1 MSREINRNEILGHF
15 QIGAVTE
22 GYGNGHI
29 NDTYLVTMPRYIL
42 QRINTSIF
50 RNPEELMENIEN
62 VTAFLREKLRGDGG
76 DFERGTLTVVPTV
89 DGRRY
94 YKVDDE
100 NVFRVYRFVEG
111 TKTIESSK
119 TPEDLY
125 EAGVGFG
132 HFQKLLADFPV
143 EKLHETIKDF
153 HHTPKRIEALR
164 QAIREDKA
172 GRAGSVR
179 AEIDF
184 ALENASWAG
193 SVVQGMEEGRIPV
206 RVTHNDTKINNILFD
221 QDSGKAL
228 CVIDLDTVMP
238 GSMLYDFGDALRI
251 GGSTAAEDEAELEK
265 VQFDE
270 RAFEAFARGY
280 LSEMREALTEAELA
294 LLPLSV
300 KLMTY
305 ECGIRFLTDY
315 LNGDTYFKIHREHH
329 NLDRAR
335 NQFKLVADIAGKEG
349 LLAQMV
355 GEALKG

>member
-1 MSREINRNEILGHF
+1 MSREIDRNDILKYF
-15 QIGAVTE
+15 AIGTVAE

-50 RNPEELMENIEN
+50 RNPDQLMENIEN
-62 VTAFLREKLRGDGG
+62 VTAFLRERIKEDGG
-76 DFERGTLTVVPTV
+76 DFQRGTLTVVPTLE
-89 DGRRY
+89 GGRY

-125 EAGVGFG
+125 QAGVGFG

-143 EKLHETIKDF
+143 ERLHETIKDF

-164 QAIREDKA
+164 QAIREDRA

-193 SVVQGMEEGRIPV
+193 TVVQGMEAGRIPV

-221 QDSGKAL
+221 QDTGKAV

-251 GGSTAAEDEAELEK
+251 GGSTAAEDEVELDK
-265 VQFDE
+265 VWFDE
-270 RAFEAFARGY
+270 RAFEAFAKGY
-280 LSEMREALTEAELA
+280 LSEMREALTEDELA

-349 LLAQMV
+349 LLAKMV
-355 GEALKG
+355 EAALKG

>member
-1 MSREINRNEILGHF
+1 MNSEMTRNEILNHF
-15 QIGAVTE
+15 EIMTNAE
-22 GYGNGHI
+22 PYGNGHI

-50 RNPEELMENIEN
+50 TNPDELMDNIEN
-62 VTAFLREKLRGDGG
+62 VTAFLRKKIAAAGADADRE
-76 DFERGTLTVVPTV
+76 TLTVVPTKE
-89 DGRRY
+89 GGKY
-94 YKVDDE
+94 FKVDE
-100 NVFRVYRFVEG
+100 NNVYRVYRFVEG
-111 TKTIESSK
+111 TKTIENSK
-119 TPEDLY
+119 TAKDLY

-143 EKLHETIKDF
+143 EKLYETIRDF
-153 HHTPKRIEALR
+153 HHTPKRIEALKE
-164 QAIREDKA
+164 AIREDRA
-172 GRAGSVR
+172 GRAASVKK
-179 AEIDF
+179 EIDF

-193 SVVQGMEEGRIPV
+193 SVVKGMEEGRIPV

-221 QDSGKAL
+221 QESGKAV

-238 GSMLYDFGDALRI
+238 GSALYDFGDALRM
-251 GGSTAAEDEAELEK
+251 GGSTAAEDEVDLEK
-265 VQFDE
+265 VWFE
-270 RAFEAFARGY
+270 TEAFEAFVRGY
-280 LSEMREALTEAELA
+280 LSEMKDALTEDEIA

-335 NQFKLVADIAGKEG
+335 NQFKLVVDISGKEAQ
-349 LLAQMV
+349 LA
-355 GEALKG
+355 EAVQKAL

>member
-1 MSREINRNEILGHF
+1 MSREMNRNEILGHF

-62 VTAFLREKLRGDGG
+62 VTAFLREKLKRDGG

-153 HHTPKRIEALR
+153 HHTI
-164 QAIREDKA
+164 
-172 GRAGSVR
+172 
-179 AEIDF
+179 
-184 ALENASWAG
+184 
-193 SVVQGMEEGRIPV
+193 
-206 RVTHNDTKINNILFD
+206 
-221 QDSGKAL
+221 
-228 CVIDLDTVMP
+228 
-238 GSMLYDFGDALRI
+238 
-251 GGSTAAEDEAELEK
+251 
-265 VQFDE
+265 
-270 RAFEAFARGY
+270 
-280 LSEMREALTEAELA
+280 
-294 LLPLSV
+294 
-300 KLMTY
+300 
-305 ECGIRFLTDY
+305 
-315 LNGDTYFKIHREHH
+315 
-329 NLDRAR
+329 
-335 NQFKLVADIAGKEG
+335 
-349 LLAQMV
+349 
-355 GEALKG
+355 

>member
-1 MSREINRNEILGHF
+1 MSVRINRNEILGHF
-15 QIGAVTE
+15 DIGAVTE
-22 GYGNGHI
+22 SYGNGHI
-29 NDTYLVTMPRYIL
+29 NDTFLVTMPRYIL

-62 VTAFLREKLRGDGG
+62 VTGFLREKLGEAGE
-76 DFERGTLTVVPTV
+76 DFERGTLQVVPAK
-89 DGRRY
+89 DGGSF
-94 YKVDDE
+94 YKVDDD

-111 TKTIESSK
+111 TKSIENSK
-119 TPEDLY
+119 TPKDLY

-132 HFQKLLADFPV
+132 RFQKLLADFPV
-143 EKLHETIKDF
+143 EKLHETIQDF

-164 QAIREDKA
+164 EAIRQDRA
-172 GRAGSVR
+172 GRAGSVQR
-179 AEIDF
+179 EIDF
-184 ALENASWAG
+184 ALENASWADC
-193 SVVQGMEEGRIPV
+193 VVKGMEAGRIPV

-221 QDSGKAL
+221 RDTGKAV

-251 GGSTAAEDEAELEK
+251 GGSSAAEDETDLDK
-265 VQFDE
+265 VWFE
-270 RAFEAFARGY
+270 EGAFEAFAKGY
-280 LSEMREALTEAELA
+280 LSEMRETLTEAEMA

-335 NQFKLVADIAGKEG
+335 NQFKLVADIGNREAR
-349 LLAQMV
+349 LAQLV
-355 GEALKG
+355 GD

>member
-1 MSREINRNEILGHF
+1 MSREINRNEILAHF
-15 QIGAVTE
+15 DIGAVAE
-22 GYGNGHI
+22 SYGNGHI

-42 QRINTSIF
+42 QRINTAIF
-50 RNPEELMENIEN
+50 TDPEGLMENIEN
-62 VTAFLREKLRGDGG
+62 VTSFLRRKIAADGG
-76 DFERGTLTVVPTV
+76 DVERGTLTVVSAK
-89 DGRRY
+89 DGKLY
-94 YKVDDE
+94 YRQDE
-100 NVFRVYRFVEG
+100 KNVFRVYQFVEG
-111 TKTIESSK
+111 TKSIENSK

-153 HHTPKRIEALR
+153 HHTPKRVEAL
-164 QAIREDKA
+164 QEAIREDKA
-172 GRAGSVR
+172 GRVGSVG
-179 AEIDF
+179 AEIAF
-184 ALENASWAG
+184 ALENASWADC
-193 SVVQGMEEGRIPV
+193 VVKGMEAGRIPV

-221 QDSGKAL
+221 QESGKAV

-251 GGSTAAEDEAELEK
+251 GGSTAAEDEVDLNK
-265 VQFDE
+265 VWFDE
-270 RAFEAFARGY
+270 RAFEAFAKGY
-280 LSEMREALTEAELA
+280 LSEMRQALTAQELA

-335 NQFKLVADIAGKEG
+335 NQFKLVADIAGKEAR
-349 LLAQMV
+349 LAEMV
-355 GEALKG
+355 QG